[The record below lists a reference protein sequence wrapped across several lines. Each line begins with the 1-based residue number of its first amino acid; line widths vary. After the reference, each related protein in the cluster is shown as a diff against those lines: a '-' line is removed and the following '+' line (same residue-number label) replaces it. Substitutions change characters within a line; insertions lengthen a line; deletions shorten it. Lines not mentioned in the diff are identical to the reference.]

1 MCWVRPHF
9 FHNLFFLKKETWLC
23 GGKESCGVLWT
34 VPHAGTSPFGLEIVS
49 AGQSQTPTL
58 WLASP
63 RIKTSIYARF
73 SRGESVQKA
82 EFSVCAPQDGN
93 ICDICACPHSVSA
106 ASFLIKNCSNQPRGL
121 FCEVEEPKLFVN
133 SVQIQWIFFSHPK
146 NVSFLHFATKRFH
159 FVTNLI
165 SFVECEMV
173 ILFCCKDYSWVDPSH

>member
-1 MCWVRPHF
+1 M
-9 FHNLFFLKKETWLC
+9 
-23 GGKESCGVLWT
+23 LWT
-34 VPHAGTSPFGLEIVS
+34 VPHPGTSPFKLQIASV
-49 AGQSQTPTL
+49 GQSQSPTP

-63 RIKTSIYARF
+63 RIKTFIYARF
-73 SRGESVQKA
+73 RRGESVEKA
-82 EFSVCAPQDGN
+82 EFSVFAPQGGN
-93 ICDICACPHSVSA
+93 ICDVCACPCSVSA

-121 FCEVEEPKLFVN
+121 LCEVEEPKLFVN
-133 SVQIQWIFFSHPK
+133 SVQIQWIFFSLPR